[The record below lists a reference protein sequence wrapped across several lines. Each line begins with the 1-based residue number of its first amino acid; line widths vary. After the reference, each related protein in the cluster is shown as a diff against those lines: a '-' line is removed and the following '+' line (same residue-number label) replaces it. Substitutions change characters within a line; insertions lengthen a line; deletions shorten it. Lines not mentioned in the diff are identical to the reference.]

1 MIETEKGTGTGITRA
16 NGAAMMGEDGLVGHA
31 ALEEVTE
38 TGEITDEKRITKEK
52 KRVEIVTMTVNVN
65 INVIEMSEGPLHEE
79 RTKSDTK
86 TLLLSTH
93 PLLHVS
99 HPHRVLYRFLNSN

>member
-1 MIETEKGTGTGITRA
+1 
-16 NGAAMMGEDGLVGHA
+16 MMGEDGLVGHA

-38 TGEITDEKRITKEK
+38 TGEIIDEKEVKRITKEK
-52 KRVEIVTMTVNVN
+52 KRVEIVT